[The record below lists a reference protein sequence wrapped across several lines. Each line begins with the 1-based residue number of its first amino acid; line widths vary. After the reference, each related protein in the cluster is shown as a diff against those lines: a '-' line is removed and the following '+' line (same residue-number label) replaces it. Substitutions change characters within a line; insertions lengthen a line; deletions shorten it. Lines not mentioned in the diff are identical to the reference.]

1 MTGFVIVLILL
12 LVVAILYALFRLYR
26 LVEVIRGKE
35 KKGVGKS
42 NKINA
47 VLSIVFLIS
56 SFALF
61 FWYSIKEFDNYQLPI
76 ASEHG
81 VTTDQLFWWTTAIT
95 GVVFI
100 ITQIL
105 LFYFPYKYQYS
116 EKRKALF
123 YPENIKLELLWTVI
137 PAIVLTGLVLYGL
150 LVWNDVVKPAPKDAE
165 VVEVMAYQFAWKARY
180 PGKDKELGQY
190 DFRLID
196 AVNEFGLDFTDRSS
210 FDDFIPRELYLPKGR
225 PVEIKIR
232 ARDVLHS
239 FYLPHFR
246 VKMDAVPGMPT
257 RFGFTPTKT
266 TEEMREET
274 GNPDFNYELAC
285 AEVCGRGHFSM
296 RMIVVVLEPEE
307 YDKWYASQESWL
319 SKNPDYL
326 AKVPEKQRELAMVK
340 AKVTE

>member
-1 MTGFVIVLILL
+1 IVLILL

-47 VLSIVFLIS
+47 VLSIVFLVG

-105 LFYFPYKYQYS
+105 LFYFPYKYQFS

-123 YPENIKLELLWTVI
+123 YPENIKLELLWTVV

-150 LVWNDVVKPAPKDAE
+150 LVWNDVVKPAPKD
-165 VVEVMAYQFAWKARY
+165 
-180 PGKDKELGQY
+180 
-190 DFRLID
+190 
-196 AVNEFGLDFTDRSS
+196 
-210 FDDFIPRELYLPKGR
+210 
-225 PVEIKIR
+225 
-232 ARDVLHS
+232 
-239 FYLPHFR
+239 
-246 VKMDAVPGMPT
+246 
-257 RFGFTPTKT
+257 
-266 TEEMREET
+266 
-274 GNPDFNYELAC
+274 
-285 AEVCGRGHFSM
+285 
-296 RMIVVVLEPEE
+296 
-307 YDKWYASQESWL
+307 
-319 SKNPDYL
+319 
-326 AKVPEKQRELAMVK
+326 
-340 AKVTE
+340 